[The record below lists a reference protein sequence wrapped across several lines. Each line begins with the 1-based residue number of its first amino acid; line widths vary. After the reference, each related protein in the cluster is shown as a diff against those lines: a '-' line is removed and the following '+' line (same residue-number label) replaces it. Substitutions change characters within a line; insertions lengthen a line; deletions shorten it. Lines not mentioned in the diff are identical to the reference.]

1 MQNRN
6 EKVREKIEE
15 QFLFD
20 FYGELLSERLKLVLS
35 YYYNEDCSVSEIAE
49 LTQMTRQGASDA
61 LRRGRRQLKAYEEKL
76 GLVTRFRNNR
86 KLISGTAEEMAGVM
100 DDPQIRENAKL
111 RQTLA
116 DIANKIRQFADTF

>member
-6 EKVREKIEE
+6 EKVREKVEE
-15 QFLFD
+15 QILFD

-49 LTQMTRQGASDA
+49 LIQMTRQGASDA
-61 LRRGRRQLKAYEEKL
+61 LRRGRRQLKVYEEKL
-76 GLVTRFRNNR
+76 GLVARFRDNR
-86 KLISGTAEEMAGVM
+86 KLNSDTAEEMAGVM
-100 DDPQIRENAKL
+100 DDPQIGENAKL

-116 DIANKIRQFADTF
+116 DIANKIRQFADAF

>member
-6 EKVREKIEE
+6 EKVREKVEE
-15 QFLFD
+15 QILFD

-61 LRRGRRQLKAYEEKL
+61 LRRGCRQLKVYEEKL
-76 GLVTRFRNNR
+76 GLVARFRDNR
-86 KLISGTAEEMAGVM
+86 KLISDTAEEMAGVM
-100 DDPQIRENAKL
+100 DDPQIGENAKL

-116 DIANKIRQFADTF
+116 DIANKIRQFADAF

>member
-6 EKVREKIEE
+6 EKVREKVEE
-15 QFLFD
+15 QILFD

-61 LRRGRRQLKAYEEKL
+61 LRRGRRQLKVYEEKL
-76 GLVTRFRNNR
+76 GLVARFRDNR
-86 KLISGTAEEMAGVM
+86 KLISDTAEEMASVNQM
-100 DDPQIRENAKL
+100 
-111 RQTLA
+111 T
-116 DIANKIRQFADTF
+116 

>member
-6 EKVREKIEE
+6 EKVREKVEE
-15 QFLFD
+15 QILFD

-49 LTQMTRQGASDA
+49 LIQMTRQGASDA
-61 LRRGRRQLKAYEEKL
+61 LRRGRRQLKVYEEKL
-76 GLVTRFRNNR
+76 GLVARFRDNR
-86 KLISGTAEEMAGVM
+86 KLISDTAEEMAGVM
-100 DDPQIRENAKL
+100 DDPQIGENAKL

-116 DIANKIRQFADTF
+116 DIANKIRQFADAF

>member
-6 EKVREKIEE
+6 EKVREKVEE
-15 QFLFD
+15 QILFD

-49 LTQMTRQGASDA
+49 LIQMTRQGASDA
-61 LRRGRRQLKAYEEKL
+61 LRRGRRQLKVYEEKL
-76 GLVTRFRNNR
+76 GLVARFRDNR
-86 KLISGTAEEMAGVM
+86 KLISDTVEEMAGVM
-100 DDPQIRENAKL
+100 DDPQIGENAKL

-116 DIANKIRQFADTF
+116 DIANKIRQFADAF

>member
-6 EKVREKIEE
+6 EKVREKVEE
-15 QFLFD
+15 QILFD

-61 LRRGRRQLKAYEEKL
+61 LRRGRRQLKVYEEKL
-76 GLVTRFRNNR
+76 GLVARFRDNR
-86 KLISGTAEEMAGVM
+86 KLISDTAEEMASVM
-100 DDPQIRENAKL
+100 DDPQIGENAKL

-116 DIANKIRQFADTF
+116 DIANKIRQFADAF

>member
-6 EKVREKIEE
+6 EKVREKVEE
-15 QFLFD
+15 QILFD

-61 LRRGRRQLKAYEEKL
+61 LRRGRRQLKVYEEKL
-76 GLVTRFRNNR
+76 GLVARFRDNR
-86 KLISGTAEEMAGVM
+86 KLISDTAEEIAGVM
-100 DDPQIRENAKL
+100 DDPQIGENAKL

-116 DIANKIRQFADTF
+116 DIANKIRQFADAF

>member
-6 EKVREKIEE
+6 EKVREKVEE
-15 QFLFD
+15 QILFD

-49 LTQMTRQGASDA
+49 LTQMTRPGASDA
-61 LRRGRRQLKAYEEKL
+61 LRRGRRQLKVYEEKL
-76 GLVTRFRNNR
+76 GLVARFRDNR
-86 KLISGTAEEMAGVM
+86 KLISDTAEEMAGVM
-100 DDPQIRENAKL
+100 DDPQIGENAKL

-116 DIANKIRQFADTF
+116 DIANKIRQFADAF

>member
-6 EKVREKIEE
+6 EKVREKVEE
-15 QFLFD
+15 QILFD

-49 LTQMTRQGASDA
+49 LIQMTRQGASDA
-61 LRRGRRQLKAYEEKL
+61 LRRGRRQLKVYEEKL
-76 GLVTRFRNNR
+76 SLVARFRDNR
-86 KLISGTAEEMAGVM
+86 KLISDTAEEMAGVM
-100 DDPQIRENAKL
+100 DDPQIGENAKL

-116 DIANKIRQFADTF
+116 DIANKIRQFADAF

>member
-6 EKVREKIEE
+6 EKVREKVEE
-15 QFLFD
+15 QILFD

-61 LRRGRRQLKAYEEKL
+61 LRRGRRQLKVYEEKL
-76 GLVTRFRNNR
+76 GLVARFRDNR
-86 KLISGTAEEMAGVM
+86 KLISDTVEEMAGVM
-100 DDPQIRENAKL
+100 DDPQIGENAKL

-116 DIANKIRQFADTF
+116 DIANKIRQFADAF

>member
-6 EKVREKIEE
+6 EKVREKVEE
-15 QFLFD
+15 QILFD

-61 LRRGRRQLKAYEEKL
+61 LRRGRRQLKVYEEKL
-76 GLVTRFRNNR
+76 GLVARFRDNR
-86 KLISGTAEEMAGVM
+86 KLISDTAEEMAGVM
-100 DDPQIRENAKL
+100 DDPQIGENAKL

-116 DIANKIRQFADTF
+116 DIANKIRQFADAF